1 MLGRELDDLVERAS
15 SLGFSTSCSTNGY
28 WAVNRKAAA
37 ERMQRLNA
45 AGLKTIHFSTGDMH
59 ARFVPA
65 ERIVNGAVAAW
76 DAGIPNVG
84 ISIESFEGAT
94 FDWRRITDDPEIVRR
109 KSRRLTVFSRPWIPN
124 ARGDGSAVLR
134 HSSSFG
140 RFRKENISGCGTI
153 LDTIT
158 VTPSLSLMSCCGY
171 PIEYVPDLRLGSVAT
186 RTLKEALDTSDDD
199 LIKLW
204 LHVAGPE
211 KMLMF
216 VKEHLPDYELPRRY
230 ADICQTC
237 VHLHRDK
244 EAMRI
249 LREHVDEVERDILWV
264 YSALRDRATGARAT
278 QKR

>member
-1 MLGRELDDLVERAS
+1 MLGRELDELVERAS

-28 WAVNRKAAA
+28 WAVNRKAAS
-37 ERMQRLNA
+37 ERMRRLKA
-45 AGLKTIHFSTGDMH
+45 VGLKTIHFSTGDMH

-94 FDWRRITDDPEIVRR
+94 FDWRRITEHPEIVRR
-109 KSRRLTVFSRPWIPN
+109 KKPALTVFSRPWIPN
-124 ARGDGSAVLR
+124 AAGKGDAVLR
-134 HSSSFG
+134 HNSRFG
-140 RFRKENISGCGTI
+140 RFRKNNISGCGTI
-153 LDTIT
+153 LDTIA
-158 VTPSLSLMSCCGY
+158 VTPSLRLMSCCGY
-171 PIEYVPDLRLGSVAT
+171 PIESVPDLRLGSVAT
-186 RTLKEALDTSDDD
+186 STLKEALDASDDD

-211 KMLMF
+211 RMLMF
-216 VKEHLPDYELPRRY
+216 VKEHLPDYELPRPY

-249 LREHVDEVERDILWV
+249 LREHVDEVAKDILWV
-264 YSALRDRATGARAT
+264 YSALRDRAAGGQGIKTR
-278 QKR
+278 